1 MHHSENR
8 PQLQLAMTQGSK
20 TSVSEKTQVSS
31 ISHSLYNPL
40 LTMNNMQT
48 LQERVGRS
56 MQPTSDSN
64 CSHTLFSTAAVFS
77 TRHSI
82 ATYSEE
88 NK

>member
-1 MHHSENR
+1 
-8 PQLQLAMTQGSK
+8 
-20 TSVSEKTQVSS
+20 
-31 ISHSLYNPL
+31 
-40 LTMNNMQT
+40 MNNMQT

-56 MQPTSDSN
+56 MQPMSDSN